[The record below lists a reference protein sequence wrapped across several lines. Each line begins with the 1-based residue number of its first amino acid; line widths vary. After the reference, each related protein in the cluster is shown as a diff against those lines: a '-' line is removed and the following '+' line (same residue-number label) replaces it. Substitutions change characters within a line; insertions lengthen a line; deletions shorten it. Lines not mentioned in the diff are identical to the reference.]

1 MRPVPFEYTLAEDLD
16 HALALLDE
24 NGDDAR
30 PLAGGQSLVPMMNLR
45 LARPEM
51 LIDINRLPLDDIAV
65 EGGSVRVGALVRH
78 SRLLG
83 DPAVAA
89 RAPVIAEGVRE
100 IAHPTIRNRGTI
112 GGSIAHADP
121 TAELP
126 LLLLLLDGA
135 VEARARGGTRRIEAA
150 NFFRGAFTTAL
161 APGEMVTG
169 VEFSLPDGPW
179 GGAFIEL
186 AERRGDYAIVAVAAA
201 VAIDGGR
208 IREARL
214 VCAGAESVPVR
225 GTEAEQFLAGR
236 SLDDNGAAEA
246 GRIFAA
252 AHAAY
257 GDIRA
262 TAAYRRHLIAELTRR
277 AVDTACARAVG

>member
-1 MRPVPFEYTLAEDLD
+1 MRPAPFEYTLAEDLD
-16 HALALLDE
+16 HALVLLDE
-24 NGDDAR
+24 HGDDAR

-51 LIDINRLPLDDIAV
+51 LIDINRLPLDDVVIDENV
-65 EGGSVRVGALVRH
+65 VRVGALVRH
-78 SRLLG
+78 SRLLD
-83 DPAVAA
+83 DPMLAG
-89 RAPVIAEGVRE
+89 RAPVIAEAVRE

-135 VEARARGGTRRIEAA
+135 VEARARSGTRRIAA
-150 NFFRGAFTTAL
+150 ADFFRGAFTTAL
-161 APGEMVTG
+161 APGEMAAG
-169 VEFSLPDGPW
+169 LEFRLPDGPW

-201 VAIDGGR
+201 VAVDGGR
-208 IREARL
+208 IREVQLA
-214 VCAGAESVPVR
+214 CAGAESVPVR
-225 GTEAEQFLAGR
+225 GTGAEEFLAGR
-236 SLDDNGAAEA
+236 ALDDNGAAEA

-257 GDIRA
+257 NDIRA

-277 AVDTACARAVG
+277 AVDVACARAMS

>member
-1 MRPVPFEYTLAEDLD
+1 MRPAPFDYALADDLD

-24 NGDDAR
+24 HGDEAR

-51 LIDINRLPLDDIAV
+51 LIDINRLPLDDVTV
-65 EGGSVRVGALVRH
+65 EDGTVRVGALVRH
-78 SRLLG
+78 CKLLD
-83 DPAVAA
+83 DPMVAA
-89 RAPVIAEGVRE
+89 RAPVIAEAVRE

-135 VEARARGGTRRIEAA
+135 VEARARGGARRIEAA
-150 NFFRGAFTTAL
+150 DFFRGAFTTAL
-161 APGEMVTG
+161 APGEMVAG
-169 VEFSLPDGPW
+169 LEFRLPAGPW
-179 GGAFIEL
+179 GGSFIEF

-201 VAIDGGR
+201 VAVDGGR

-225 GTEAEQFLAGR
+225 GGEAEQFLTGR
-236 SLDDNGAAEA
+236 VLDHNGAAEA

-252 AHAAY
+252 AHDAY
-257 GDIRA
+257 DDIRA
-262 TAAYRRHLIAELTRR
+262 SAAYRRHLIAELTRR
-277 AVDTACARAVG
+277 AVDTACARAVS

>member
-1 MRPVPFEYTLAEDLD
+1 MRPVPFDYTLADGLD

-24 NGDDAR
+24 HGDDAR

-51 LIDINRLPLDDIAV
+51 LIDINRLALDDITV
-65 EGGSVRVGALVRH
+65 DNGTIGVGALVRH
-78 SRLLG
+78 SQLLG
-83 DPAVAA
+83 DAAVAE
-89 RAPVIAEGVRE
+89 RAPVIAEAVRE

-112 GGSIAHADP
+112 GGSVAHADP

-126 LLLLLLDGA
+126 MLLLLLDGV
-135 VEARARGGTRRIEAA
+135 VEARSRGGTRRIEAA
-150 NFFRGAFTTAL
+150 DFFRGAFTTAL
-161 APGEMVTG
+161 TPGEMVTG
-169 VEFSLPDGPW
+169 LEFRLPVGAW
-179 GGAFIEL
+179 GGSFIEL

-201 VAIDGGR
+201 IAVDGGR

-214 VCAGAESVPVR
+214 VCAGAESVAVR
-225 GTEAEQFLAGR
+225 GGDAEQFLAGR
-236 SLDDNGAAEA
+236 ALDDNGAAEA

-252 AHAAY
+252 AHDAY
-257 GDIRA
+257 DDIRA

-277 AVDTACARAVG
+277 AVDTACARVAS